1 MLLVSVLS
9 SVAIVFGIGANLPQ
23 IARMHRS
30 RSAAGQSPVGWIM
43 GAVTNL
49 CLAYVNL
56 VGLGAT
62 LLGAANLG
70 TVVLCSIAV
79 ALTLRF
85 GESGHVEETA
95 GVVGPHAVGPHSV
108 APAGIASIV
117 ASSHDTMVDMPT
129 QEFTLINEA
138 VRAAE
143 QRRVAWR
150 EQQRAAAPS
159 TVETDLDG
167 PGELAFAA

>member
-85 GESGHVEETA
+85 GEAEQPEVAEFA
-95 GVVGPHAVGPHSV
+95 SV
-108 APAGIASIV
+108 AAAPAAPAAIASIV

-129 QEFTLINEA
+129 QEFTLINDA

-150 EQQRAAAPS
+150 DEQRAARATTLES
-159 TVETDLDG
+159 EIDG
-167 PGELAFAA
+167 SGALAVAA

>member
-85 GESGHVEETA
+85 GASGQVEAAAVATA
-95 GVVGPHAVGPHSV
+95 SPAA
-108 APAGIASIV
+108 APAEIASIV

-150 EQQRAAAPS
+150 EEQRATASAVDADPDAS
-159 TVETDLDG
+159 G
-167 PGELAFAA
+167 ALAFAA

>member
-85 GESGHVEETA
+85 GESGHVEA
-95 GVVGPHAVGPHSV
+95 AAAAPASV
-108 APAGIASIV
+108 AATPGIPAGIASIV

-129 QEFTLINEA
+129 QEFTLINDA

-150 EQQRAAAPS
+150 EEQRAAGASVIDADPDS
-159 TVETDLDG
+159 T
-167 PGELAFAA
+167 GELAFAA

>member
-79 ALTLRF
+79 SLTVRF
-85 GESGHVEETA
+85 GETGPRET
-95 GVVGPHAVGPHSV
+95 VTEPMPV
-108 APAGIASIV
+108 AAAPVGIASLV

-129 QEFTLINEA
+129 QEFTVINDA

-150 EQQRAAAPS
+150 EEQRSASRAVALDPEVDTTGALAVAA
-159 TVETDLDG
+159 
-167 PGELAFAA
+167 

>member
-43 GAVTNL
+43 GAITNL

-79 ALTLRF
+79 ALTVRF
-85 GESGHVEETA
+85 GQSGHVE
-95 GVVGPHAVGPHSV
+95 
-108 APAGIASIV
+108 APAVATASSAAAPVGIASIV

-138 VRAAE
+138 GRAAE

-150 EQQRAAAPS
+150 EEQRAATPAA
-159 TVETDLDG
+159 VEADLDA

>member
-79 ALTLRF
+79 SLTVRF
-85 GESGHVEETA
+85 GETGHRET
-95 GVVGPHAVGPHSV
+95 VTEPEPV
-108 APAGIASIV
+108 AAAPVGIASLV

-129 QEFTLINEA
+129 QEFTLINDA

-150 EQQRAAAPS
+150 EQQRVAAPAA
-159 TVETDLDG
+159 LDPEVDTAG
-167 PGELAFAA
+167 ALAVAV

>member
-43 GAVTNL
+43 GAITNL

-70 TVVLCSIAV
+70 TVLLCSIAV
-79 ALTLRF
+79 ALTVRF
-85 GESGHVEETA
+85 GE
-95 GVVGPHAVGPHSV
+95 VGQAEPAVPV
-108 APAGIASIV
+108 AASPGAPVGIASIV
-117 ASSHDTMVDMPT
+117 ASSHDHMVDMPT
-129 QEFTLINEA
+129 QEFTLINDA

-143 QRRVAWR
+143 QRRAAWR
-150 EQQRAAAPS
+150 EEQRGAAHAVAIDPEADS
-159 TVETDLDG
+159 TAA
-167 PGELAFAA
+167 LALAS

>member
-56 VGLGAT
+56 IGLGAT
-62 LLGAANLG
+62 LLGVANLG

-85 GESGHVEETA
+85 GDVGTSDEPAETA
-95 GVVGPHAVGPHSV
+95 DRAS
-108 APAGIASIV
+108 IASIV
-117 ASSHDTMVDMPT
+117 ASSHDRMLDMPT
-129 QEFTLINEA
+129 QEFSLIHET
-138 VRAAE
+138 VRSAE
-143 QRRVAWR
+143 QRRSAWR
-150 EQQRAAAPS
+150 AEQRAAQTAEPVDEAPAL
-159 TVETDLDG
+159 V
-167 PGELAFAA
+167 LAS

>member
-62 LLGAANLG
+62 LLGVANLG

-79 ALTLRF
+79 ALTVRF
-85 GESGHVEETA
+85 GESGHRDEPETVE
-95 GVVGPHAVGPHSV
+95 
-108 APAGIASIV
+108 APASSAAAEPVCIASMV
-117 ASSHDTMVDMPT
+117 ASSHDRMVDMPT
-129 QEFTLINEA
+129 QEFSLLHDA
-138 VRAAE
+138 VRTAE
-143 QRRVAWR
+143 QRRSAWR
-150 EQQRAAAPS
+150 EQQLAAIDA
-159 TVETDLDG
+159 DADG
-167 PGELAFAA
+167 AGSLALAS

>member
-79 ALTLRF
+79 ALTVRF
-85 GESGHVEETA
+85 GESGHRDAPT
-95 GVVGPHAVGPHSV
+95 VGSASV
-108 APAGIASIV
+108 APVGIASLV

-129 QEFTLINEA
+129 QEFTLINDA

-150 EQQRAAAPS
+150 EEQRVTSPAVA
-159 TVETDLDG
+159 LDPEVDTTG
-167 PGELAFAA
+167 TLAVAV

>member
-30 RSAAGQSPVGWIM
+30 RSAAGQSPIGWIM

-62 LLGAANLG
+62 LLGVANLG

-85 GESGHVEETA
+85 GESGHVEA
-95 GVVGPHAVGPHSV
+95 AIPAPAAVAPGV
-108 APAGIASIV
+108 PAGIASIV

-150 EQQRAAAPS
+150 EEQRVAADAADADPEVQG
-159 TVETDLDG
+159 T
-167 PGELAFAA
+167 LAFAA

>member
-79 ALTLRF
+79 ALTVRF
-85 GESGHVEETA
+85 GESGHRDA
-95 GVVGPHAVGPHSV
+95 PAVASASV
-108 APAGIASIV
+108 APASVAPVGIASLV

-129 QEFTLINEA
+129 QEFTLINDA

-150 EQQRAAAPS
+150 EEQRATAPA
-159 TVETDLDG
+159 VALDPEVDTTG
-167 PGELAFAA
+167 ALAVAV

>member
-43 GAVTNL
+43 GAITNL

-56 VGLGAT
+56 IGLGAT

-79 ALTLRF
+79 ALTVRF
-85 GESGHVEETA
+85 GEAGHAEAPVA
-95 GVVGPHAVGPHSV
+95 APASVAAPAV

-143 QRRVAWR
+143 QRRAAWR
-150 EQQRAAAPS
+150 EEQRTATHAVAADPEVDS
-159 TVETDLDG
+159 TG
-167 PGELAFAA
+167 ALAVAA

>member
-30 RSAAGQSPVGWIM
+30 RSAAGQSPIGWIM

-85 GESGHVEETA
+85 GESGSVEAAVATPATA
-95 GVVGPHAVGPHSV
+95 APGV
-108 APAGIASIV
+108 PAGIASIV

-150 EQQRAAAPS
+150 EEQRAAA
-159 TVETDLDG
+159 DALDADPDASG
-167 PGELAFAA
+167 ALAFAA

>member
-79 ALTLRF
+79 ALTVRF
-85 GESGHVEETA
+85 GESGQREAEVVESAPVAAVTTA
-95 GVVGPHAVGPHSV
+95 PV
-108 APAGIASIV
+108 GIATIV

-129 QEFTLINEA
+129 QEFTLINDA

-150 EQQRAAAPS
+150 EEQRLAQAAALDPEVDS
-159 TVETDLDG
+159 TG
-167 PGELAFAA
+167 ALAVAA

>member
-85 GESGHVEETA
+85 GEARGSESEV
-95 GVVGPHAVGPHSV
+95 AVPAPV
-108 APAGIASIV
+108 ATVPAEPVCVASLV

-129 QEFTLINEA
+129 QEFTLINDA

-150 EQQRAAAPS
+150 DEQRAARAVAVDPEVD
-159 TVETDLDG
+159 TAG
-167 PGELAFAA
+167 ALAFAA